1 MATDIP
7 GGQLGARRRPDVTES
22 MKHRE
27 SKGQHV
33 SRKDQSGKRRRGLLF
48 WLGRVALGLIATL
61 VLSICAGATFQVF
74 ASARDARMF
83 PPPGRLVD
91 VGGVR
96 LHLKCSGE
104 TKGGPTVILENGLT
118 AVSSMWF
125 RVQAELEQEVHVCTY
140 DRAGIG
146 WSDRTSGPRDPA
158 SVARELHTLLANAE
172 VGGPYVF
179 AGHSIGAIYA
189 QAFQA
194 LYPKE
199 VAGIAFIEGS
209 TRDNFATAKG
219 QRNLKRALL
228 IFSSFP
234 TLARIG
240 SMRVMPWC
248 GERDFPERPA
258 AETHAACSAV
268 QGWRASRA
276 ELKAITAFAP
286 LGDLSALPIAV
297 VSAGNHLAADAE
309 WARKQYSLA
318 GLSSHSSHEIV
329 AGADHGSVLKDKD
342 DAHRSSL
349 AILGLVRA
357 VREGSRPVD

>member
-1 MATDIP
+1 M
-7 GGQLGARRRPDVTES
+7 
-22 MKHRE
+22 
-27 SKGQHV
+27 
-33 SRKDQSGKRRRGLLF
+33 SRKNQSEKRRRGLLF

-61 VLSICAGATFQVF
+61 VLSICAGAIFQVF
-74 ASARDARMF
+74 ASARDARNF

-91 VGGVR
+91 VDGVR

-104 TKGGPTVILENGLT
+104 TKGGPTVILENGFT
-118 AVSSMWF
+118 AISSLWF
-125 RVQAELEQEVHVCTY
+125 RIQSELEQEVHVCTY

-146 WSDRTSGPRDPA
+146 WSGLTPRPRDPA

-219 QRNLKRALL
+219 QRNRQQTLL
-228 IFSSFP
+228 IFSTFP

-240 SMRVMPWC
+240 FMHVMPWC

-258 AETHAACSAV
+258 AEVHAACSAV
-268 QGWRASRA
+268 HGWLASRA
-276 ELKAITAFAP
+276 ELKAITALAP
-286 LGDLSALPIAV
+286 LGDLSGLPIAV
-297 VSAGNHLAADAE
+297 VSAGDHLTDNAE
-309 WARKQYSLA
+309 WARKQHSLA
-318 GLSSHSSHEIV
+318 DLSSNSSHEIV

-349 AILGLVRA
+349 AILGVVRA
-357 VREGSRPVD
+357 VRDGGRRAD

>member
-1 MATDIP
+1 
-7 GGQLGARRRPDVTES
+7 LRLR
-22 MKHRE
+22 
-27 SKGQHV
+27 
-33 SRKDQSGKRRRGLLF
+33 
-48 WLGRVALGLIATL
+48 RVALGLIATL
-61 VLSICAGATFQVF
+61 VLFIGAGAMFQVY
-74 ASARDARMF
+74 ASARDTRDF

-104 TKGGPTVILENGLT
+104 ANGDPTVVLENGLT
-118 AVSSMWF
+118 AISSLWF
-125 RVQAELEQEVHVCTY
+125 RVQSELEQEVHVCTY

-146 WSDRTSGPRDPA
+146 WSDLTSRPRDPA
-158 SVARELHTLLANAE
+158 SVARELHTLLVVAG
-172 VGGPYVF
+172 VGGPYVL

-194 LYPKE
+194 LYPNE

-209 TRDNFATAKG
+209 PRDNFATAKG
-219 QRNLKRALL
+219 QRNLKQTLR

-234 TLARIG
+234 TLARFG
-240 SMRVMPWC
+240 FMHVMPWC
-248 GERDFPERPA
+248 SGRDFPERAA
-258 AETHAACSAV
+258 AEIHAACSAV
-268 QGWRASRA
+268 HGWQASRA
-276 ELKAITAFAP
+276 ELNEITAFAP

-297 VSAGNHLAADAE
+297 VSAGDHLAADAE
-309 WARKQYSLA
+309 WTTKQHRLA
-318 GLSSHSSHEIV
+318 GLSAKSSHEII

-357 VREGSRPVD
+357 VRERSRPVE

>member
-1 MATDIP
+1 
-7 GGQLGARRRPDVTES
+7 
-22 MKHRE
+22 
-27 SKGQHV
+27 
-33 SRKDQSGKRRRGLLF
+33 
-48 WLGRVALGLIATL
+48 
-61 VLSICAGATFQVF
+61 LSICGGATFQVF
-74 ASARDARMF
+74 ASARDARNF
-83 PPPGRLVD
+83 PAPGRLVD

-104 TKGGPTVILENGLT
+104 TKVGPTVILENGLT
-118 AVSSMWF
+118 AISSLWF
-125 RVQAELEQEVHVCTY
+125 RVQSELEREVRVCSY

-146 WSDRTSGPRDPA
+146 WSESTSRPRDPA

-189 QAFQA
+189 QAFQS

-209 TRDNFATAKG
+209 PRDNFATAKG
-219 QRNLKRALL
+219 QRNLKQTLL

-234 TLARIG
+234 TLARVG
-240 SMRVMPWC
+240 AMRMMPWC
-248 GERDFPERPA
+248 SERDFPKRPA
-258 AETHAACSAV
+258 AEIHAACSTV
-268 QGWRASRA
+268 RGWQASSA
-276 ELKAITAFAP
+276 ELKEITAFAP

-297 VSAGNHLAADAE
+297 VSAGDHLTADAE
-309 WARKQYSLA
+309 WAKKQQSLA
-318 GLSSHSSHEIV
+318 DLSSHSSHEIV
-329 AGADHGSVLKDKD
+329 AGADHGSVLKNND

-357 VREGSRPVD
+357 VREVSRRDGLKLARQ

>member
-1 MATDIP
+1 
-7 GGQLGARRRPDVTES
+7 
-22 MKHRE
+22 
-27 SKGQHV
+27 
-33 SRKDQSGKRRRGLLF
+33 LF
-48 WLGRVALGLIATL
+48 WLGRVALGLVATL
-61 VLSICAGATFQVF
+61 VLSIGAGASFQVF
-74 ASARDARMF
+74 ASARDARLF

-118 AVSSMWF
+118 AISSLWF
-125 RVQAELEQEVHVCTY
+125 RVQSELEQEVHVCTY

-146 WSDRTSGPRDPA
+146 WSDLTSRPRDPA
-158 SVARELHTLLANAE
+158 SVARELHVLLANAH
-172 VGGPYVF
+172 VGGPYVL

-189 QAFQA
+189 EAFQA

-199 VAGIAFIEGS
+199 VAGIAFIEGAP
-209 TRDNFATAKG
+209 RDNFATAKG
-219 QRNLKRALL
+219 QRNLKQTLR

-240 SMRVMPWC
+240 FMHVMPWC
-248 GERDFPERPA
+248 SQRDFPERPA
-258 AETHAACSAV
+258 AEIHAACSAV
-268 QGWRASRA
+268 DGWQASRA

-286 LGDLSALPIAV
+286 PGDLSALPIAV

-309 WARKQYSLA
+309 WASKQHRLA
-318 GLSSHSSHEIV
+318 GLSSNSSHEIV

-357 VREGSRPVD
+357 VREGSPRAE